1 MSDPPRRFVDSE
13 LLLRRP
19 ECREKG
25 GRFFF
30 VRCVGGFRVS
40 GRGFS
45 RGGAAGSGVCGLTV
59 LHCAAKLVRQDSGAT
74 GRPATSCIRR
84 RRRLSGSRR
93 AAMAV
98 AGGPEPAFDAVRW
111 SRNVRSRG
119 SGSLPAFGGGVEP
132 VRMRRDFPTAILR
145 KGRIRSPSD
154 SFFRFIFI
162 TWLLLLF
169 LSLAMFRHLNR
180 ATNGQKIG

>member
-19 ECREKG
+19 GCREKG

-40 GRGFS
+40 ERGFS

-74 GRPATSCIRR
+74 GWPRSVLHPSAEASLRIAPCRDGGCGRPGAGVRR
-84 RRRLSGSRR
+84 CAVESERPIEGERV
-93 AAMAV
+93 V
-98 AGGPEPAFDAVRW
+98 AGIR
-111 SRNVRSRG
+111 
-119 SGSLPAFGGGVEP
+119 GGVEP

-145 KGRIRSPSD
+145 KGRIRLPSD

>member
-19 ECREKG
+19 GCREKG

-40 GRGFS
+40 ERGFS

-74 GRPATSCIRR
+74 GRLRSVLYPSAEASLRIAPCRDGGCGRPGVGVRR
-84 RRRLSGSRR
+84 CAVESERPIEGERV
-93 AAMAV
+93 V
-98 AGGPEPAFDAVRW
+98 AGIRGGALNPFGCGGIFRPRFFAKDEFVRRPILFFD
-111 SRNVRSRG
+111 
-119 SGSLPAFGGGVEP
+119 
-132 VRMRRDFPTAILR
+132 
-145 KGRIRSPSD
+145 
-154 SFFRFIFI
+154 
-162 TWLLLLF
+162 LF
-169 LSLAMFRHLNR
+169 S
-180 ATNGQKIG
+180 

>member
-1 MSDPPRRFVDSE
+1 MGEAYSDGLTDPPRRFVDSE

-119 SGSLPAFGGGVEP
+119 SGSLPDAAGFSDRDSSQRTNSFA
-132 VRMRRDFPTAILR
+132 VRFFFSIYFHNLAVVIIFVS
-145 KGRIRSPSD
+145 GNVSPSQPCD
-154 SFFRFIFI
+154 QW
-162 TWLLLLF
+162 TE
-169 LSLAMFRHLNR
+169 NR
-180 ATNGQKIG
+180 MN